1 MTSSSAI
8 RLQIE
13 TALAQKIPSALTPA
27 PKMVCP
33 VAGTGIGTVDEIL
46 EGGLPIGAISE
57 LVGPECSGRTS
68 VALSFLAR
76 MTQMAKVC
84 AWIDVSN
91 AFDPLSAS
99 AAGVDLARLL
109 WVRCGVL
116 QRETKQPSRR
126 FVLPGKYLVPLLLKR
141 CCMAADSGRRTG
153 FRRQWAACCGRGRLF
168 PGVPNRSALIVEI
181 KFPVQ
186 LGPNLEEGAR
196 NRPGFMRIDG

>member
-27 PKMVCP
+27 PKMVRP
-33 VAGTGIGTVDEIL
+33 VAGTGIGTLDEIL

-84 AWIDVSN
+84 LD
-91 AFDPLSAS
+91 
-99 AAGVDLARLL
+99 
-109 WVRCGVL
+109 
-116 QRETKQPSRR
+116 
-126 FVLPGKYLVPLLLKR
+126 
-141 CCMAADSGRRTG
+141 
-153 FRRQWAACCGRGRLF
+153 
-168 PGVPNRSALIVEI
+168 
-181 KFPVQ
+181 
-186 LGPNLEEGAR
+186 
-196 NRPGFMRIDG
+196 